1 MTNNDLPVPTNSE
14 LEILN
19 VLWRRGPST
28 VREVHDEIGAKRDVG
43 YTTALKLLQL
53 MAEKGLVT
61 RDESARSHVYEAAVQ
76 EKKIKRHIVSEVME
90 RVFEGSAANLVMQA
104 LSSRKATKEEIEQ
117 IRALLDKQSRGER

>member
-1 MTNNDLPVPTNSE
+1 MTNDLPVPTNSE

-28 VREVHDEIGAKRDVG
+28 VREVHDEIGAKRGVG

-61 RDESARSHVYEAAVQ
+61 RDESARSHVYAAAVQ

-90 RVFEGSAANLVMQA
+90 RVFEGSAASLVMQA

>member
-1 MTNNDLPVPTNSE
+1 MSKELPVPTNSE

-19 VLWRRGPST
+19 VLWRRGPLT
-28 VREVHDEIGAKRDVG
+28 VREVFEEIGAKRELG

-53 MAEKGLVT
+53 MAEKGLVR
-61 RDESARSHVYEAAVQ
+61 RDESARSHIYEAAVP

-104 LSSRKATKEEIEQ
+104 LSSRRASQEEIEQ